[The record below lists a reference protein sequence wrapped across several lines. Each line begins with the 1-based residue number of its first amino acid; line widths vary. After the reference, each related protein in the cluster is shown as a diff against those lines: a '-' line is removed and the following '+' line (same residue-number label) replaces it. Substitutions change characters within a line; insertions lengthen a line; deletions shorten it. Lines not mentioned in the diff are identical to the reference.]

1 MKKIKHGE
9 DFKMYRQAIGQKH
22 ARVYEEMMSK
32 RRKTKTFEMIYIDYR
47 SPFYEV
53 MYRDNNGVSILD
65 KTKNKAVYKSDIYVP
80 IDTLMKCII
89 IVLVFGLASS
99 HNLMGG
105 RWLGFFGFIG
115 FFWMLIPLYRDF
127 KERYESDKK

>member
-1 MKKIKHGE
+1 
-9 DFKMYRQAIGQKH
+9 MYRQAIGQKH

-65 KTKNKAVYKSDIYVP
+65 KTKNKAVAERS
-80 IDTLMKCII
+80 MKKFILDRQHGKLLKENKR
-89 IVLVFGLASS
+89 VW
-99 HNLMGG
+99 GG
-105 RWLGFFGFIG
+105 I
-115 FFWMLIPLYRDF
+115 
-127 KERYESDKK
+127 K